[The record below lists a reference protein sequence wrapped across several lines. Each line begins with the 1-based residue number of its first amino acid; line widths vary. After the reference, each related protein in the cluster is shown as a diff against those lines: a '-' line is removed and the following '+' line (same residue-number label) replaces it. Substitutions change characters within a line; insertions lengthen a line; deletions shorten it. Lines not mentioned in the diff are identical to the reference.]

1 MIDVIALTF
10 SAISL
15 TIAGVLLRRDAVRW
29 RAAEADPTLPQRKSI
44 ASRIE
49 AVIKKH
55 NYSTDPGHR
64 TSLASVKDIIAAAER
79 ESAKPRFIR

>member
-1 MIDVIALTF
+1 MIDILALAF
-10 SAISL
+10 SAVAL
-15 TIAGVLLRRDAVRW
+15 VIAGVLLWRDAQRW
-29 RAAEADPTLPQRKSI
+29 DAAQSDPTAPKRKTI
-44 ASRIE
+44 ASRLE

-55 NYSTDPGHR
+55 SYSVEPGHR